1 MKAVF
6 KVIAMLLSL
15 ALIIGCSSTAKV
27 SEEPMPQ
34 EIKLETA
41 EPAVQAP
48 EALSYSQ
55 ALGIAGMTA
64 TFDEQTITISL
75 PEGTDEEAI
84 ALVRESF
91 IANNP
96 VLMYKLGECSYAI
109 EDGNLTVH
117 ASNSLSL
124 EDAKLAASSIDSEAQ
139 AFIDSLAS
147 SQATLDLGDSLMT
160 FSLKDKVL
168 SIEYSGYVKADMLQQ
183 ALYDF
188 SQASSIEIDSFELTS
203 STAVARLGVRLFKD
217 EAQGLFDA
225 LVQELARLFK
235 EPDPQT
241 FYSILVFDGDFLVFL
256 MQKADMSIIY
266 TRADQVPILLD
277 LIGQLALQEPDLA
290 AKLEPCTLSDDGE
303 SLKLTTQRNIDL
315 ETASLVSS
323 KLFDILYSYK
333 SPIEETSPVS
343 EPTLEPEPASKAPE
357 PAVETETAPVLEPV
371 VEPEH
376 EAPIQVL
383 ADEPEPVQEP
393 AVETEP
399 AEPVAEPVVV
409 LEPEAPVQVLAAEP
423 EPVQEPAVET
433 EPAAPASVE
442 APVQVEPVVEPEASV
457 PQAAAEPESS
467 APASVEAPVQ
477 VEPVVE
483 PEASVPQAAA
493 EPESSAPA
501 SVEAPVQVEPVVEP
515 EASVPQAAVEP
526 ESSAPA
532 PVEAPV
538 QVEPVVEPE
547 ASVPQAA
554 AEPESSAPAPVEAP
568 VQIEPVVEPVTS
580 VPQPSVE
587 PEPAP
592 VIGPELEAHVP
603 EKPALISK
611 SFAFDERVFE
621 FTFGPEGFEVK
632 CPDELEP
639 ALQREMLAILK
650 RMDLGLAS
658 PSVEEGRLVYSGKA
672 ADEAAMEGLVSSFE
686 KAFRATIEQESF
698 FAPIIDKPL
707 KDNTISMLY
716 TSKGVDIRAYA
727 ELQAAINEAGAFLA
741 LDAGPSFAQAAKD
754 QWLDAS
760 IAGELACIV
769 SYDAVQDDGQVVRI
783 FDFDGYR
790 MAVLSYSESLN
801 ALAAMARQRSDLVI
815 VLDGDGLVQN
825 QEGIDLVIGPDA
837 SIGLLKVIVDDTGA
851 IALKKVDAA
860 YKEDDA
866 AMKKIDAIIAK
877 ASSIVVGTLS
887 MDLPNDESLSR
898 WTAMGKA
905 VCFAASQAL
914 GADFSIIESRFISAS
929 LKKGDVTVS
938 DIMKVLPLDL
948 RVAASTVS
956 SEEVYQAFEKA
967 YSAYPQDYE
976 GFLQSEIDVIFNPSA
991 APGSRILGLYLNGKL
1006 MPRQGESY
1014 SCIKVED
1021 KGMRLRDALA
1031 ENLDN
1036 PWTSQ

>member
-457 PQAAAEPESS
+457 PQAA
-467 APASVEAPVQ
+467 
-477 VEPVVE
+477 
-483 PEASVPQAAA
+483 
-493 EPESSAPA
+493 
-501 SVEAPVQVEPVVEP
+501 
-515 EASVPQAAVEP
+515 VEP

-538 QVEPVVEPE
+538 Q
-547 ASVPQAA
+547 
-554 AEPESSAPAPVEAP
+554 
-568 VQIEPVVEPVTS
+568 
-580 VPQPSVE
+580 
-587 PEPAP
+587 
-592 VIGPELEAHVP
+592 
-603 EKPALISK
+603 
-611 SFAFDERVFE
+611 
-621 FTFGPEGFEVK
+621 
-632 CPDELEP
+632 
-639 ALQREMLAILK
+639 
-650 RMDLGLAS
+650 
-658 PSVEEGRLVYSGKA
+658 
-672 ADEAAMEGLVSSFE
+672 
-686 KAFRATIEQESF
+686 
-698 FAPIIDKPL
+698 
-707 KDNTISMLY
+707 
-716 TSKGVDIRAYA
+716 
-727 ELQAAINEAGAFLA
+727 
-741 LDAGPSFAQAAKD
+741 
-754 QWLDAS
+754 
-760 IAGELACIV
+760 
-769 SYDAVQDDGQVVRI
+769 
-783 FDFDGYR
+783 
-790 MAVLSYSESLN
+790 
-801 ALAAMARQRSDLVI
+801 
-815 VLDGDGLVQN
+815 
-825 QEGIDLVIGPDA
+825 
-837 SIGLLKVIVDDTGA
+837 
-851 IALKKVDAA
+851 
-860 YKEDDA
+860 
-866 AMKKIDAIIAK
+866 
-877 ASSIVVGTLS
+877 
-887 MDLPNDESLSR
+887 
-898 WTAMGKA
+898 
-905 VCFAASQAL
+905 
-914 GADFSIIESRFISAS
+914 
-929 LKKGDVTVS
+929 
-938 DIMKVLPLDL
+938 
-948 RVAASTVS
+948 
-956 SEEVYQAFEKA
+956 
-967 YSAYPQDYE
+967 
-976 GFLQSEIDVIFNPSA
+976 
-991 APGSRILGLYLNGKL
+991 
-1006 MPRQGESY
+1006 
-1014 SCIKVED
+1014 
-1021 KGMRLRDALA
+1021 
-1031 ENLDN
+1031 
-1036 PWTSQ
+1036 

>member
-457 PQAAAEPESS
+457 PQAA
-467 APASVEAPVQ
+467 V
-477 VEPVVE
+477 
-483 PEASVPQAAA
+483 
-493 EPESSAPA
+493 
-501 SVEAPVQVEPVVEP
+501 
-515 EASVPQAAVEP
+515 
-526 ESSAPA
+526 
-532 PVEAPV
+532 
-538 QVEPVVEPE
+538 
-547 ASVPQAA
+547 
-554 AEPESSAPAPVEAP
+554 EPESSAPAPVEAP